1 MNDISRCFGLEGEVI
16 CQSCYRN
23 RPVDPI
29 PQYVSF
35 FEPPP
40 IKEGECAYYI
50 PTTKEDEQ

>member
-1 MNDISRCFGLEGEVI
+1 VSDISRCFGLEGEVI

-23 RPVDPI
+23 RPADPI

-40 IKEGECAYYI
+40 IKEGECQYYI
-50 PTTKEDEQ
+50 PTTKEDEL